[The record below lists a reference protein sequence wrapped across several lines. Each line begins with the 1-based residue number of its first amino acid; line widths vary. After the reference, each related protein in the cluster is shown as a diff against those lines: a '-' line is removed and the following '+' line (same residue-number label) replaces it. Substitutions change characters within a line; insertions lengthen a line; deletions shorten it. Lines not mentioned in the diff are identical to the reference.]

1 MSSPRAVL
9 LLAFASASAAFQL
22 PLRLSPEQALSTPP
36 LAAAHAATRARLSA
50 AGQARSRWEQRAD
63 TRLVM
68 SQAAGDA
75 AKGELDTKSRA
86 TEVAVVGGGCFW
98 CTEAIFLEAP
108 GILSVTPGYAGGKT
122 DKPTYQQV
130 VSGKTGH
137 AEVIRVEFDPS
148 VITLAQVYDLH
159 MATHDATQVNRQGAD
174 VGTQYRST
182 ILVSSAAQADAAE
195 SAIRR
200 AQEALE
206 GEKLFG
212 IFGGGKIATKV
223 EECTASSFFPAE
235 NYHKDYYAK
244 NPGEPY
250 CMMRITPKLQSY
262 KVRSSLRQ
270 LREAVDAAPERE

>member
-108 GILSVTPGYAGGKT
+108 GILSVT
-122 DKPTYQQV
+122 KP
-130 VSGKTGH
+130 SGVH
-137 AEVIRVEFDPS
+137 RR
-148 VITLAQVYDLH
+148 
-159 MATHDATQVNRQGAD
+159 N
-174 VGTQYRST
+174 VGTCVHSHSLEHRSSPQHRKHKPGAYAT
-182 ILVSSAAQADAAE
+182 PPVLVYAFV
-195 SAIRR
+195 
-200 AQEALE
+200 
-206 GEKLFG
+206 KL
-212 IFGGGKIATKV
+212 
-223 EECTASSFFPAE
+223 ECTLGSSCGLAAASMINTS
-235 NYHKDYYAK
+235 
-244 NPGEPY
+244 
-250 CMMRITPKLQSY
+250 I
-262 KVRSSLRQ
+262 
-270 LREAVDAAPERE
+270 

>member
-148 VITLAQVYDLH
+148 VITLAQVTCTCHAGEGKRSDRTR
-159 MATHDATQVNRQGAD
+159 MSGRRQA
-174 VGTQYRST
+174 R
-182 ILVSSAAQADAAE
+182 VSSAPC
-195 SAIRR
+195 SAHK
-200 AQEALE
+200 QDPLV
-206 GEKLFG
+206 
-212 IFGGGKIATKV
+212 IASGNSCAGV
-223 EECTASSFFPAE
+223 
-235 NYHKDYYAK
+235 
-244 NPGEPY
+244 
-250 CMMRITPKLQSY
+250 
-262 KVRSSLRQ
+262 
-270 LREAVDAAPERE
+270 